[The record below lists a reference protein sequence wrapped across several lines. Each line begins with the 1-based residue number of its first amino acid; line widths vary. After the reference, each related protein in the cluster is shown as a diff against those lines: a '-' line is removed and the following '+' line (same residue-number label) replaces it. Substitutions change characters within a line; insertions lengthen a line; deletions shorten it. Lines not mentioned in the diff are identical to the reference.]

1 MSDSIIVNVNPA
13 STDLVVINSNEENIN
28 QIIQVDDGS
37 SSTSISIQPNVPE
50 NVIISTDDIVIDKD
64 INVNQGGDVFSVN
77 GKIGHVILTKND
89 LGLSAVDNTSD
100 LCNLTSYIDK

>member
-37 SSTSISIQPNVPE
+37 SSTSINIQTNVPE
-50 NVIISTDDIVIDKD
+50 NVIISTGDILID
-64 INVNQGGDVFSVN
+64 
-77 GKIGHVILTKND
+77 
-89 LGLSAVDNTSD
+89 
-100 LCNLTSYIDK
+100 